1 MEEINLNLGKPNLNV
16 VDSNDSG
23 TIKINLESP
32 KKSVNFGPGAE
43 MLMNPNKQKNA
54 SSPRADIN
62 ISDLSELDS
71 LNLNTNKVEKKT
83 TSFFF

>member
-32 KKSVNFGPGAE
+32 KKSILGLFIIYLKIV
-43 MLMNPNKQKNA
+43 
-54 SSPRADIN
+54 
-62 ISDLSELDS
+62 
-71 LNLNTNKVEKKT
+71 
-83 TSFFF
+83 